1 MSAADIKNTL
11 ENIQLKIAEYSLAEA
26 KAKAEKAQV
35 ELETAK
41 INQAYIREAIE
52 QSSYSLDLNDD
63 TKGGIKS

>member
-41 INQAYIREAIE
+41 INQDYIREAIE
-52 QSSYSLDLNDD
+52 QSSYSLNLNDD

>member
-26 KAKAEKAQV
+26 EAKAEKAQV